1 MSTAQQIA
9 QDAEVAPVQPGEDE
23 APVVLDRRAILLWE
37 IATFVVVMI
46 GASALHFAFELSDF
60 YEPMAVFASVNESTF
75 EHLKIFFWPLL
86 ITALVEHAFIKGH
99 VNNYWWGKAM
109 ALVAMP
115 IAIVISFYFYLGI
128 ALPLTGTGYLAL
140 DIGTGAFGVVVAN
153 IVAYRILT
161 APEKG
166 LAYRLLTAPEKGVVF
181 RSAGLAIIA
190 LLAVFMA
197 SIAFFPP
204 EVFLFENFFG
214 YEYSGEFGILEDY
227 TPYLV
232 FTGR

>member
-1 MSTAQQIA
+1 MSTAEQA
-9 QDAEVAPVQPGEDE
+9 VGAAEVAPTEDGE
-23 APVVLDRRAILLWE
+23 PVVVDRRAVLLWE

-46 GASALHFAFELSDF
+46 GASALHFAFELSNF
-60 YEPMAVFASVNESTF
+60 YTPLAVVASVNESTF

-109 ALVAMP
+109 ALLVMP
-115 IAIVISFYFYLGI
+115 IVIILGFYFYLGI

-140 DIGTGAFGVVVAN
+140 DIGTGALGVVAAN

-166 LAYRLLTAPEKGVVF
+166 TAYRT
-181 RSAGLAIIA
+181 AGLVIIA
-190 LLAVFMA
+190 IMAVVMALA
-197 SIAFFPP
+197 AFFPP
-204 EVFLFENFFG
+204 EFFLFENFWG
-214 YEYSGEFGILEDY
+214 YEYTGAYGILEDY
-227 TPYLV
+227 TPYLI

>member
-1 MSTAQQIA
+1 MSTIEQVADVA
-9 QDAEVAPVQPGEDE
+9 TEEPNAPVE
-23 APVVLDRRAILLWE
+23 LDRRAILLWE

-46 GASALHFAFELSDF
+46 GASALHFAFELSNF
-60 YEPMAVFASVNESTF
+60 YRPLAVMASVNESTF

-109 ALVAMP
+109 ALLAMP

-128 ALPLTGTGYLAL
+128 ALPLFGKGNLAL
-140 DIGTGAFGVVVAN
+140 DIGTGAFGVIVAN

-166 LAYRLLTAPEKGVVF
+166 VAYRT
-181 RSAGLAIIA
+181 AGLVIIGIMA
-190 LLAVFMA
+190 LIMALA
-197 SIAFFPP
+197 AFFPP
-204 EVFLFENFFG
+204 EFFLFEHFWG
-214 YEYSGEFGILEDY
+214 YEYSGQYGILEDS
-227 TPYLV
+227 TP
-232 FTGR
+232 